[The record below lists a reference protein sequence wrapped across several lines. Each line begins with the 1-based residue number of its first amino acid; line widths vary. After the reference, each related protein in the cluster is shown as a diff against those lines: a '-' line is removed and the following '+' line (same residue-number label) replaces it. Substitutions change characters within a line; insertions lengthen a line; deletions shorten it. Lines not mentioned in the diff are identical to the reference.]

1 MKHLTKEQRYVISVM
16 HKNGLKRYDIA
27 EELGVSP
34 STISRELKRNSSKRG
49 CYHPERADEMAQE
62 RKERFCS
69 NRRFTR
75 SIEKKVRYYI
85 EHEQWSPEEI
95 VGYCKTQNIEMVSTE
110 RIYQYVRLDKKNGG
124 ELFKHL
130 RHQLKHRKRPV
141 GQAKKVKI
149 KNRVGIEHRSEKA
162 NKREEFGH
170 WEADLIE
177 GKNHDGFILTITER
191 ITKQLLITFLPC
203 GKNAQGVRKAI
214 IDILLPYKNWVKSI
228 TMDNGLEF
236 AQHSQV
242 AHKLNTKTFFT
253 NPYCSW
259 EKGQIEYMNKL
270 LRQYYPK
277 NKPITKH
284 NTKNISEIQ
293 MKLNNRPRKN
303 IGYQKP
309 YEIFFNFINQ
319 KIAFAS

>member
-1 MKHLTKEQRYVISVM
+1 MKHLTKEQRYVLSAL
-16 HKNGLKRYDIA
+16 HKQGFKGVTIA

-34 STISRELKRNSSKRG
+34 STISRELRRNKSKRG
-49 CYHPERADEMAQE
+49 KYNPEIANEMASE
-62 RKERFCS
+62 RKERFAT
-69 NRRFTR
+69 NRRFTKR
-75 SIEKKVRYYI
+75 IEKRVRHYI
-85 EHEQWSPEEI
+85 EQEQWSPEEI
-95 VGYCKTQNIEMVSTE
+95 VGYCKTHNIEMVSVE
-110 RIYQYVRLDKKNGG
+110 RIYQYVRLDKKKGG
-124 ELFKHL
+124 TLYTHL

-141 GQAKKVKI
+141 GATSKVKI
-149 KNRVGIEHRSEKA
+149 KDRVGIEHRSEKA

-170 WEADLIE
+170 WEADLIA
-177 GKNHDGFILTITER
+177 GKNHQGFILTLTER
-191 ITKQLLITFLPC
+191 VSKELLIAYLPK
-203 GKNAQGVRKAI
+203 GKNSEEVSRVMI
-214 IDILLPYKNWVKSI
+214 NTLLPYKKWVKSI

-236 AQHSQV
+236 AKHSKI
-242 AHKLNTKTFFT
+242 AEKLETKTFFT

-277 NKPITKH
+277 NQPINEY
-284 NTKNISEIQ
+284 NTKNIKQVQ

-303 IGYQKP
+303 LGYQKP